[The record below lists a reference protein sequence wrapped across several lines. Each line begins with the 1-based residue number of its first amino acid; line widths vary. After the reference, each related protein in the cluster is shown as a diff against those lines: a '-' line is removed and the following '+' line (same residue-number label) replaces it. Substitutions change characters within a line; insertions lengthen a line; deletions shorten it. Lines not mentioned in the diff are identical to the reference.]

1 VDARDPHHDECVE
14 LLRGHPGPLLVPALV
29 VAEAAYLIGDR
40 VGPRAEILFL
50 GDVASGNLI
59 VEPVHAADWE
69 RMIELIWRYRDLG
82 LGSTDASV
90 VAAAERLGVTE
101 VATHDHRHFSVV
113 RPDHLEALTLLP

>member
-1 VDARDPHHDECVE
+1 VHATDPHHDECVE
-14 LLRGHPGPLLVPALV
+14 LLSGHPGPLLVPALV
-29 VAEAAYLIGDR
+29 VAEAAYLIADR

-90 VAAAERLGVTE
+90 IAAAERLGISE
-101 VATHDHRHFSVV
+101 VATLDHRHFSVV
-113 RPDHLEALTLLP
+113 RPDHVETLTLLP